1 MPKILVSDPVAQA
14 GVDILAKSF
23 PVDSRQKLTQEEL
36 IAIIPEYD
44 ALVVRSETKVTKE
57 VIAAATNLKV
67 IGRAGVGV
75 DNIDVEA
82 ATQRGVVVLNAPEG
96 NTIAATEHTM
106 AMILALAR
114 NVPQAYASLQ
124 KGLWERSKFT
134 GVEVRGKTLGIL
146 GLGRIGSG
154 VAKRALA
161 LEMNIIAYDP
171 FIRAEQA
178 EALGIEIGELDEVFA
193 KADFISLHLPLTADT
208 RKLINKKAFAKM
220 KNGVRIVNVARG
232 GVIDEIDLAAAIE
245 AGIVAGAA
253 IDVFEKEPVDPE
265 NPLLKSLKVIATP
278 HLGASTEEAQV
289 GVAVDVA
296 HGVLAALR
304 GEPVTTAV
312 NMAPIPAHVLEVIRP
327 YFNLA
332 ERMGC
337 LSATLAPGRIQAID
351 VEYSGSISDVDT
363 KMLTVAVIK
372 GVLSLFLQES
382 VNYVNAPGMAKSR
395 GIKVKEVKFK
405 ETDNFANLIKVR
417 VSTDRDYCC
426 VKGTLFGK
434 EGRIVTINDYRVDF
448 VPQGWL
454 MIGPHIDRPGIIGK
468 VGTILGSHG
477 INIASMQVGRSEK
490 AGNQMMVLTVESEI
504 PVHVLEQL
512 KAIDGIVGATMVNF
526 ESLQV

>member
-1 MPKILVSDPVAQA
+1 MAKILVSDPVAKA
-14 GVDILAKSF
+14 GVEILANEF
-23 PVDSRQKLTQEEL
+23 PVDSRQKLTPEEL
-36 IAIIPEYD
+36 IAIIPDYD

-57 VIAAATNLKV
+57 VIAAAANLKV

-82 ATQRGVVVLNAPEG
+82 ATQRGIIVLNAPEG

-106 AMILALAR
+106 AMMLALAR
-114 NVPQAYASLQ
+114 NVPQAHASL
-124 KGLWERSKFT
+124 KSGLWERPKFT

-161 LEMNIIAYDP
+161 MEMKVIAYDP
-171 FIRAEQA
+171 FIRSEQA
-178 EALGIEIGELDEVFA
+178 DALGIEIGELDEIFA
-193 KADFISLHLPLTADT
+193 RADFITLHLPLTAET
-208 RKLINKKAFAKM
+208 KKLINKQAFAKM
-220 KNGVRIVNVARG
+220 KPGVRIINVARG
-232 GVIDEIDLAAAIE
+232 GVIEEADLAEAIQQ
-245 AGIVAGAA
+245 GIVAGAA
-253 IDVFEKEPVDPE
+253 IDVFEKEPVDPA
-265 NPLLKSLKVIATP
+265 NPLLQLPQVVATP
-278 HLGASTEEAQV
+278 HLGASTAEAQV

-337 LSATLAPGRIQAID
+337 LAATLAHGRVQSID
-351 VEYSGSISDVDT
+351 VEFAGNISDVDT

-372 GVLSLFLQES
+372 GALSPFLQES
-382 VNYVNAPGMAKSR
+382 INYVNAPGMAKNR

-417 VSTDRDYCC
+417 VATDKDYCC

-434 EGRIVTINDYRVDF
+434 EGRIVMINDYRVDF

-468 VGTILGSHG
+468 VGTILGSQG

-490 AGNQMMVLTVESEI
+490 AGNQMMVLSVESSI
-504 PVHVLEQL
+504 PLPILDQL
-512 KAIDGIVGATMVNF
+512 KAVDGIIGATMVNF
-526 ESLQV
+526 ESLRV

>member
-14 GVDILAKSF
+14 GVDILAKEF
-23 PVDSRQKLTQEEL
+23 PVDSIQKMTPEQL
-36 IAIIPEYD
+36 IATIPDYD

-57 VIAAATNLKV
+57 VIAAAKNLKV

-82 ATQRGVVVLNAPEG
+82 ATQKGIIVLNAPEG

-106 AMILALAR
+106 AMMLAMAR
-114 NVPQAYASLQ
+114 NVPQAYCSMQ
-124 KGLWERSKFT
+124 GGLWERPKFT

-146 GLGRIGSG
+146 GMGRIGSG

-161 LEMNIIAYDP
+161 MEMNILAYDP
-171 FIRAEQA
+171 FIRADRA
-178 EALGIEIGELDEVFA
+178 EALGVQLAELDEIFA
-193 KADFISLHLPLTADT
+193 KADFITLHLPLTADT
-208 RKLINKKAFAKM
+208 KKLINKAAFAKM
-220 KNGVRIVNVARG
+220 KKGVRIINVARG
-232 GVIDEIDLAAAIE
+232 GVIDEADLNEAIE

-253 IDVFEKEPVDPE
+253 IDVFEKEPVDPA
-265 NPLLKSLKVIATP
+265 NPLLKNPKVISTP
-278 HLGASTEEAQV
+278 HLGASTAEAQV

-312 NMAPIPAHVLEVIRP
+312 NMAPIPPHVLEVIRP

-337 LSATLAPGRIQAID
+337 LSATLAPGRIESIS
-351 VEYSGSISDVDT
+351 VEYAGNISEVDT
-363 KMLTVAVIK
+363 KLLTIAVIK
-372 GVLSLFLQES
+372 GALSPILQES
-382 VNYVNAPGMAKSR
+382 INYVNAPGMAKDR
-395 GIKVKEVKFK
+395 GIKIKEVKNK
-405 ETDNFANLIKVR
+405 DTENFANLIQVR
-417 VSTDRDYCC
+417 VTTDKDYCC
-426 VKGTLFGK
+426 VKGTLFGR
-434 EGRIVTINDYRVDF
+434 EGRIVMINDYRVDF

-468 VGTILGSHG
+468 VGTILGSQG

-490 AGNQMMVLTVESEI
+490 AGNQMMVLAVESII
-504 PVHVLEQL
+504 PQDVLEQL
-512 KAIDGIVGATMVNF
+512 KAVDGILGATMVTF
-526 ESLQV
+526 ESLSI

>member
-1 MPKILVSDPVAQA
+1 MPKILVSDAVAKA
-14 GVDILAKSF
+14 GVDILIKEY
-23 PVDSRQKLTQEEL
+23 PVECRQKLTQEEL

-57 VIAAATNLKV
+57 VIAAATKLKV

-82 ATQRGVVVLNAPEG
+82 ATQRGIIVLNAPEG
-96 NTIAATEHTM
+96 NTIAATEHTV
-106 AMILALAR
+106 AMMLALAR
-114 NVPQAYASLQ
+114 NVPQAYASL
-124 KGLWERSKFT
+124 KSGLWERSKFT

-161 LEMNIIAYDP
+161 LEMNVIAYDP

-178 EALGIEIGELDEVFA
+178 EALGVEIGELDEIFA
-193 KADFISLHLPLTADT
+193 KADFITMHLPLTADT
-208 RKLINKKAFAKM
+208 KKLINKAAFAKM
-220 KNGVRIVNVARG
+220 KKGVRIMNVARG
-232 GVIDEIDLAAAIE
+232 GVIDETDLAEAIE
-245 AGIVAGAA
+245 QGIVAGAA
-253 IDVFEKEPVDPE
+253 IDVFEKEPVE
-265 NPLLKSLKVIATP
+265 ASNPLLQSPKVIATP
-278 HLGASTEEAQV
+278 HLGASTAEAQV

-304 GEPVTTAV
+304 GEPVSTAV
-312 NMAPIPAHVLEVIRP
+312 NMAPIPAHVLEIIRP

-332 ERMGC
+332 EHMGC
-337 LSATLAPGRIQAID
+337 LAATLAPGRIQSID
-351 VEYSGSISDVDT
+351 VECSGNISDVDT

-372 GVLSLFLQES
+372 GALSPFLQES
-382 VNYVNAPGMAKSR
+382 INYVNAPGMAKCR

-417 VSTDRDYCC
+417 VTTDKDYCC

-434 EGRIVTINDYRVDF
+434 EGRIVMINDYRVDF

-468 VGTILGSHG
+468 VGTILGTQG

-490 AGNQMMVLTVESEI
+490 AGNQMMVLSVESVI
-504 PVHVLEQL
+504 PASVLEQL
-512 KAIDGIVGATMVNF
+512 KAIDGIIGATMVNF
-526 ESLQV
+526 ESLRV

>member
-1 MPKILVSDPVAQA
+1 MPKILVSDPVAKA
-14 GVDILAKSF
+14 GVDILAKEF
-23 PVDSRQKLTQEEL
+23 PVDSRQKLTPEEL
-36 IAIIPEYD
+36 IAMIPEYD

-82 ATQRGVVVLNAPEG
+82 ATQRGIIVLNAPEG
-96 NTIAATEHTM
+96 NTIAATEHTV
-106 AMILALAR
+106 AMMLALAR

-161 LEMNIIAYDP
+161 LEMKVVVYDP

-178 EALGIEIGELDEVFA
+178 EALGVEIAELDDIFA
-193 KADFISLHLPLTADT
+193 QADFITLHLPLTADT
-208 RKLINKKAFAKM
+208 KKLLNKKAFAKM
-220 KNGVRIVNVARG
+220 KKGVRIINVARG
-232 GVIDEIDLAAAIE
+232 GVIDEADLAVAIE
-245 AGIVAGAA
+245 EGIVAGAA
-253 IDVFEKEPVDPE
+253 IDVFEKEPVDPN
-265 NPLLKSLKVIATP
+265 NPLLKSGKVIATP
-278 HLGASTEEAQV
+278 HLGASTAEAQV

-304 GEPVTTAV
+304 GELVTTAV
-312 NMAPIPAHVLEVIRP
+312 NMAPIPSHVMEVIRP
-327 YFNLA
+327 FFNLA

-337 LSATLAPGRIQAID
+337 LAATLANGRIQSID
-351 VEYSGSISDVDT
+351 VEFAGNISEVDT

-372 GVLSLFLQES
+372 GALSPFLQES
-382 VNYVNAPGMAKSR
+382 INYVNAPGMAKSR
-395 GIKVKEVKFK
+395 GIKIKEVKIK
-405 ETDNFANLIKVR
+405 ETDNFANLLKVR
-417 VSTDRDYCC
+417 VVTDKDYCC

-434 EGRIVTINDYRVDF
+434 EGRIVMINDYRVDF

-468 VGTILGSHG
+468 VGTILGTSG

-490 AGNQMMVLTVESEI
+490 AGNQMMVLAVESII
-504 PVHVLEQL
+504 PQNVLEQL
-512 KAIDGIVGATMVNF
+512 KAVDGILGATMVTF
-526 ESLQV
+526 ESLQR